1 MNNVMLSARMH
12 EYQRPLVIES
22 VPKPRAKGEGILVKV
37 GGTGLCHSDLHL
49 ISGEW
54 KDAIPLTLP
63 MTPGHE
69 VSGWVEEVGDSVPQG
84 LFKSGDLVAVF
95 GGWGCGACAICKRG
109 DEQMCPIAKWPGLSQ
124 HDGGYSQYILIPSYR
139 FLVKVE
145 GTSKLT
151 PRELAPLTDAGLTPY
166 RAVRRFRQ
174 MLVPGTSIAVVG
186 IGGLGS
192 YGVQYA
198 RLLAPN
204 STVIAIDR
212 NERNLDLARKFGA
225 DHTIR
230 LGEDDV
236 KREVRDLTQGRGID
250 VIVDCVGAPNT
261 TSVSM
266 SLLAKGG
273 ALAVVGLFGSQITLP
288 VLPTVINEYCVMGS
302 LWGNYNE
309 LCEVI
314 ELAKQNK
321 IRHALQTFKLENINN
336 AIDKLREG
344 QILGRAIVVPAD

>member
-1 MNNVMLSARMH
+1 MIPTNIMISARMH
-12 EYQRPLVIES
+12 AYQKPLVVEKIPM
-22 VPKPRAKGEGILVKV
+22 PKPRGEAVLVKV
-37 GGTGLCHSDLHL
+37 GGAGLCHSDLHL

-54 KDAIPLTLP
+54 KDAIPLALP

-69 VSGWVEEVGDSVPQG
+69 VAGWVEEVGDLVPKG
-84 LFKSGDLVAVF
+84 IFTSGDLVAVF
-95 GGWGCGACAICKRG
+95 GGWGCGACAMCKRG

-124 HDGGYSQYILIPSYR
+124 HDGGYSQYILVPSYR
-139 FLVKVE
+139 FLVKVK
-145 GTSKLT
+145 GSKLT

-166 RAVRRFRQ
+166 RAIRRFRQ

-212 NERNLDLARKFGA
+212 NDKKLELARKFGA
-225 DHTIR
+225 DYAFK
-230 LGEDDV
+230 LDDST
-236 KREVRDLTQGRGID
+236 KKEVRDITQGRGID
-250 VIVDCVGAPNT
+250 VIVDCVGAENT
-261 TSVSM
+261 IALSG

-273 ALAVVGLFGSQITLP
+273 ALSVVGLFGSQICVPLLP
-288 VLPTVINEYCVMGS
+288 AIMNEYYVTGS
-302 LWGNYNE
+302 LWGNYVE

-321 IRHALQTFKLENINN
+321 IRHALQTFKLDDINN
-336 AIDKLREG
+336 AIGKLREG
-344 QILGRAIVVPAD
+344 QIVGRAVVMPFS